1 MNTLPNTLTLRSVST
16 QRGAMHCAIASRNGA
31 ALAFYPAA
39 WNVRIPTV
47 RDVQSSAKWRDAE
60 QIPTGEATELECEL
74 IEVTARTFAPVVRRT
89 AAAALIGAATVAQAH
104 PGHSEALQQD
114 AVCALVALSCVAI
127 VRAVAARRVEVS
139 Q

>member
-1 MNTLPNTLTLRSVST
+1 
-16 QRGAMHCAIASRNGA
+16 
-31 ALAFYPAA
+31 
-39 WNVRIPTV
+39 V

-114 AVCALVALSCVAI
+114 AGAVVWVVCALVALSCVAI